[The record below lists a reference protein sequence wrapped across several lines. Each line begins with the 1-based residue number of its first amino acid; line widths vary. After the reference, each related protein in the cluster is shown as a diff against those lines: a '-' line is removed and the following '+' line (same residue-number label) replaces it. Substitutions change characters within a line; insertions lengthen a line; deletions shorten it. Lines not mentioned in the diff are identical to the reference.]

1 MNKKKV
7 FLHENK
13 VNMPKLITFYDKIE
27 LDSEKRNL
35 HSKRSKRKIITND
48 KTNNNNLLSNN
59 KYYKSFFKKYNTN
72 KRIDIKPK
80 QIKVENKK
88 NIQRITPP
96 LIQINSS
103 SFLLND
109 NVDNIDKN
117 SNLNQVL
124 IQKTFSN
131 VIDKNKEKDKINP
144 LTFSIND
151 IDQNLDNKTRR
162 TEYKT
167 NDKKKNNLLYIS
179 LSDYFNKSQSL
190 LSSHTHNDRTPN
202 TLNNISSVKKKNFK
216 KQISSVSSKNLNQN
230 HIMNKSQKIND
241 KKDNIVNYSKII
253 YKKGNFLNV
262 KKIDLKGRNKKEEE
276 ENIFSLF
283 ENNCKKE
290 TIDNNKKENTFIGPK
305 KKKFL
310 FCCIPLN

>member
-1 MNKKKV
+1 M
-7 FLHENK
+7 
-13 VNMPKLITFYDKIE
+13 KI
-27 LDSEKRNL
+27 K
-35 HSKRSKRKIITND
+35 
-48 KTNNNNLLSNN
+48 
-59 KYYKSFFKKYNTN
+59 
-72 KRIDIKPK
+72 
-80 QIKVENKK
+80 
-88 NIQRITPP
+88 
-96 LIQINSS
+96 
-103 SFLLND
+103 
-109 NVDNIDKN
+109 
-117 SNLNQVL
+117 
-124 IQKTFSN
+124 
-131 VIDKNKEKDKINP
+131 KIN
-144 LTFSIND
+144 LSQYINYVLH
-151 IDQNLDNKTRR
+151 IKSHH
-162 TEYKT
+162 
-167 NDKKKNNLLYIS
+167 KKELNYRYQFHKNNLLNIS